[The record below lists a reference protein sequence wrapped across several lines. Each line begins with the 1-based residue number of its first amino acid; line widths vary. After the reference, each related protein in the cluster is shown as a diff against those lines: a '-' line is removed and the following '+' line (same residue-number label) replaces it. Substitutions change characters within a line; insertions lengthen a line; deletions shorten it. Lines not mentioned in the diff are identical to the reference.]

1 MRNGTGQGENERKK
15 YISFLSVPCQSG
27 IQNSKKNSK
36 NIHIIKDINMT
47 SFKDKTGRDRLKMR
61 EEKNIRSDLFKS
73 DPKQGIPKKQQKNY
87 YDFFSGQNETREA
100 EDERKKKLLVRSI
113 QTRPGIGNSRKIAKK
128 FRKIKNINMAS
139 FKAKT
144 RRDRLRMRGKK
155 NYHSDPFKPDS
166 EQGIPK
172 KQQKN

>member
-1 MRNGTGQGENERKK
+1 MRNGTGQGENESKK
-15 YISFLSVPCQSG
+15 NISFLSVPCQSG
-27 IQNSKKNSK
+27 IQNYKKNSK

-61 EEKNIRSDLFKS
+61 EEKNIRPDLFKS
-73 DPKQGIPKKQQKNY
+73 DPKQGIPKNSKKIKKNY

-113 QTRPGIGNSRKIAKK
+113 QTQPGIGNSRKIAKK

-144 RRDRLRMRGKK
+144 GLDQLRMRGKK
-155 NYHSDPFKPDS
+155 KLSFRS
-166 EQGIPK
+166 I
-172 KQQKN
+172 